1 MVDSKLLKFNL
12 LRSILKPALGYGL
25 GNLLNT
31 VAMILLLPVFV
42 YLNDTNGKLSAQ
54 GILIAQV
61 ASIFASYT
69 FSLTIPRT
77 LESLKLELKQ
87 FLFFELFAFQ
97 ILIGIFGLCAIFL
110 IQKNLALPEFC
121 GYIIA
126 YSAVLQWQWLHV
138 TNKKSRLQADLLI
151 ATRSFVIILEIYILS
166 GVEQSS
172 ADNWLFYP
180 LITTMFCITVFPTL
194 LVLNFKEIAKP
205 TLNARLGMLIMTEF
219 KKGHHLFS
227 ASLLTSIYSLGPSI
241 IVSYFNPS
249 LLILIQQFDR
259 IRLALS
265 NISAMLLGVVYP
277 ILIGV
282 SQRHLITGFKG
293 LQKYV
298 LIPILILS
306 LTIFLSIPFFSK
318 GVILILSKLQMTN
331 ISLVF
336 ALIAGCFAA
345 SSNAIS
351 LTFLH
356 PLVSDRFYLSTI
368 FKGALIFL
376 LSSLLSIIFFPLS
389 SIGLCLMISVVFVEL
404 AINVLLWSRSIKL
417 LSE

>member
-1 MVDSKLLKFNL
+1 
-12 LRSILKPALGYGL
+12 
-25 GNLLNT
+25 
-31 VAMILLLPVFV
+31 
-42 YLNDTNGKLSAQ
+42 
-54 GILIAQV
+54 
-61 ASIFASYT
+61 
-69 FSLTIPRT
+69 
-77 LESLKLELKQ
+77 
-87 FLFFELFAFQ
+87 
-97 ILIGIFGLCAIFL
+97 
-110 IQKNLALPEFC
+110 
-121 GYIIA
+121 
-126 YSAVLQWQWLHV
+126 
-138 TNKKSRLQADLLI
+138 
-151 ATRSFVIILEIYILS
+151 
-166 GVEQSS
+166 
-172 ADNWLFYP
+172 
-180 LITTMFCITVFPTL
+180 
-194 LVLNFKEIAKP
+194 
-205 TLNARLGMLIMTEF
+205 
-219 KKGHHLFS
+219 
-227 ASLLTSIYSLGPSI
+227 
-241 IVSYFNPS
+241 
-249 LLILIQQFDR
+249 
-259 IRLALS
+259 LALS